1 MKWKKRGVSTIIATV
16 LIILLTIA
24 AAALLAQFIV
34 PYVKDNLSGSTECL
48 NYRDYFQFKE
58 KLGNNNYNCYNLG
71 NNIKI
76 KYGASISAVGNDSDF
91 NIKGFNLVFIGS
103 DGSTKPVRVI
113 DGVIVSGGQ
122 GTVQTYN
129 PNHKADNQNFF
140 LANIKVPKTGETNTY
155 LYTSIGDEDFVEM
168 EVYPILKS
176 DKICDLSDSIKLV
189 NCAGIDL

>member
-34 PYVKDNLSGSTECL
+34 PYVKDSLSGSTECL

-58 KLGNNNYNCYNLG
+58 KLENIDYNCYNVKS
-71 NNIKI
+71 NRKI
-76 KYGASISAVGNDSDF
+76 QYGASISAIGNDSDF
-91 NIKGFNLVFIGS
+91 NIKGFNLVFIGG
-103 DGSTKPVRVI
+103 DGSTNPVRVI
-113 DGVIVSGGQ
+113 DGVFATVVK
-122 GTVQTYN
+122 GTVQTYD
-129 PNHKADNQNFF
+129 PNYKSGPSKF

-155 LYTSIGDEDFVEM
+155 VYNPKDGEDFVEM

-189 NCAGIDL
+189 NCAGITLN